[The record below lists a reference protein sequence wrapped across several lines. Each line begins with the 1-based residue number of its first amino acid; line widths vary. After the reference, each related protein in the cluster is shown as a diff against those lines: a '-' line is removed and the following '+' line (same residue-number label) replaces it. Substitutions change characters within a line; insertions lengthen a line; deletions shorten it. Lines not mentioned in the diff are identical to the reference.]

1 MISVFSHT
9 HRLNPTF
16 AHKMWKQEKLDRAR
30 FNLFRPACAV
40 CPICAVCAVRA
51 GTVVVLP
58 AAALILDAQLNI
70 MFHMIYINI
79 NIRYELNIM
88 FHMIWSVRRVCSPGI
103 YCHINMRYELNIMFY
118 WIWLVWIPG
127 ICCRGSRCPMRRR
140 NFSGTGR
147 NLFPNSASVPFAWNW
162 YQCMRRTWGLRYNW
176 IPTLVCSP
184 LTLSDFFPR

>member
-70 MFHMIYINI
+70 VFYMIWSVNWVWSPGMYCHI
-79 NIRYELNIM
+79 NIRY
-88 FHMIWSVRRVCSPGI
+88 
-103 YCHINMRYELNIMFY
+103 YELNIMFY
-118 WIWLVWIPG
+118 MIWSVYWVWSPG
-127 ICCRGSRCPMRRR
+127 IYCPGSRCPMRRR

-147 NLFPNSASVPFAWNW
+147 NLFPNSAYAPFAWNRSQW
-162 YQCMRRTWGLRYNW
+162 IELRYNW
-176 IPTLVCSP
+176 TPTLVCLP
-184 LTLSDFFPR
+184 LTLSDFCPR